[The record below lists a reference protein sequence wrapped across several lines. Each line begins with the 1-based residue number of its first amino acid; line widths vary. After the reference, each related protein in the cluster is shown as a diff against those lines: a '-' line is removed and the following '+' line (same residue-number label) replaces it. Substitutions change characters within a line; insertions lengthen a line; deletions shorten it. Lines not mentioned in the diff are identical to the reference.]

1 MKTLQLSA
9 IAFAAILLVACG
21 SKKTSNSDNGIDT
34 SFATETSDESN
45 SYSSDSNESSYDA
58 SNSSADD
65 FSTSSSEDSEESS
78 SSSSSNENWD
88 SILDTYS
95 EYVDKYVSLAKKAKN
110 DDDFSMSEATEMMEK
125 ANELNSKLEIAKD
138 DMSMKQWAR
147 YMKISAKMAKV
158 AL

>member
-9 IAFAAILLVACG
+9 IAFAAILFAACG

-34 SFATETSDESN
+34 SFTTETANESN
-45 SYSSDSNESSYDA
+45 SYSSDSDESSYNA

-65 FSTSSSEDSEESS
+65 YSTSNSEDSEESS
-78 SSSSSNENWD
+78 SSSSSNKNWD

-110 DDDFSMSEATEMMEK
+110 EDDFSMSEATEMMEK
-125 ANELNSKLEIAKD
+125 ANELNSKLENAKD

-147 YMKISAKMAKV
+147 YMKITAKMAKV
-158 AL
+158 SL